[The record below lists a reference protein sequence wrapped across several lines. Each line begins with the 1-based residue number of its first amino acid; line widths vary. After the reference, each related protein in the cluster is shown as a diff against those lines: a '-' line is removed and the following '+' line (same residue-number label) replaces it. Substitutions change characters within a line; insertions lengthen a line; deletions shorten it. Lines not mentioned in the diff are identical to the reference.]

1 MQERTKDIKT
11 KEKAGEGLRNSQMQ
25 DSAGKIIFG
34 DPILCSQFLRG
45 YTQIPLLENVQAEDI
60 EDVTSRFVHMFTE
73 ERDSDVVKRVHIK
86 DDEIPFYLISLI
98 EHKSYVD
105 YNVII
110 QILRYMVYI
119 WEDYEKEQEKKQ
131 AGISKTKGFKY
142 PPVLPIIYYNGVDNW
157 TAATRLSERVYLSD
171 VLGEYI
177 PNFKCIMVQLKDY
190 SKEELL
196 NKKDELSIILMINK
210 LYEAADF
217 TTMEDNITAEY
228 VEEVIAKTPEYLL
241 DTISH
246 IIEILLSKLNV
257 PKEEVRTF
265 VDRIKER
272 SMGDFFAHFKGYDVQ
287 AVRQEVREE
296 GIEKF
301 IKGAKRLSATREMV
315 KDSLMQEYEL
325 EEDIAE
331 EKILKYWT

>member
-1 MQERTKDIKT
+1 MQEKTNDIKT
-11 KEKAGEGLRNSQMQ
+11 KEKTGEGLRNSQMQ

-34 DPILCSQFLRG
+34 DPVLCSQFLRG

-86 DDEIPFYLISLI
+86 DDEIPFYLISII

-142 PPVLPIIYYNGVDNW
+142 PPVLPIIYYNGVNNW
-157 TAATRLSERVYLSD
+157 TAATRLSERVFLSD

-177 PNFKCIMVQLKDY
+177 PDFKCIMVQLKDY

-217 TTMEDNITAEY
+217 ATMEDDITAEY
-228 VEEVIAKTPEYLL
+228 VEEVIVKTPEYLL

-257 PKEEVRTF
+257 PKEEVQTF

-287 AVRQEVREE
+287 AVREEVKEQNIRDFVMIEHQENTAYEVIRRKLLLIFHLSEE
-296 GIEKF
+296 MADEKM
-301 IKGAKRLSATREMV
+301 KLYYK
-315 KDSLMQEYEL
+315 
-325 EEDIAE
+325 
-331 EKILKYWT
+331 

>member
-1 MQERTKDIKT
+1 MC
-11 KEKAGEGLRNSQMQ
+11 
-25 DSAGKIIFG
+25 
-34 DPILCSQFLRG
+34 IL
-45 YTQIPLLENVQAEDI
+45 
-60 EDVTSRFVHMFTE
+60 FTE

-131 AGISKTKGFKY
+131 TGISKTKGFKY
-142 PPVLPIIYYNGVDNW
+142 PPILPIIYYNGVKNW
-157 TAATRLSERVYLSD
+157 TAATSLSERIYLSD

-177 PNFKCIMVQLKDY
+177 PDFKCIMVQLKDY
-190 SKEELL
+190 SREELL
-196 NKKDELSIILMINK
+196 NKKDELSILLMINK

-217 TTMEDNITAEY
+217 ASMEDDITWEY
-228 VEEVIAKTPEYLL
+228 VDEVIEKTPEYLL
-241 DTISH
+241 DTMSH

-257 PKEEVRTF
+257 PEQEVRTF

-272 SMGDFFAHFKGYDVQ
+272 HMGDFFAHFKGYDVQ
-287 AVRQEVREE
+287 AVRREVREE

-301 IKGAKRLSATREMV
+301 IKGTKHLSVTRE
-315 KDSLMQEYEL
+315 KTKETLMQEYEL
-325 EEDIAE
+325 EEGVAE
-331 EKILKYWT
+331 KKMLKSAR